1 MAYNYTDLTLQ
12 MKIDPQ
18 WLADGGTVYVGLV
31 PDTGTS
37 IEVTTTSLNPSEGI
51 IVATVP
57 QNQSKNLHG
66 VVRVQCNGFLNGA
79 RWATEKKLIYV
90 GENTIERTLTNA

>member
-31 PDTGTS
+31 PDTGS
-37 IEVTTTSLNPSEGI
+37 AVEVTTTSFNQEDGI
-51 IVATVP
+51 IVATLT

-66 VVRVQCNGFLNGA
+66 VVRVQANGFLNGA
-79 RWATEKKLIYV
+79 RWATEKKLMYV
-90 GENTIERTLTNA
+90 GENTIGRVIS